1 MHQRRRLLLL
11 VDHEVSR
18 AERLARRLAHLDY
31 DVQLADNGA
40 TGLLKAHEMHPDV
53 VITTGEMPI
62 LDGYQMLEALR
73 SKQQTSDIPVL
84 ILTDG
89 NRQEDEARAWQV
101 GADLCIP
108 LNQGEADVLATL
120 HRALSSMRYTKEPHS
135 AMALVS

>member
-1 MHQRRRLLLL
+1 
-11 VDHEVSR
+11 
-18 AERLARRLAHLDY
+18 
-31 DVQLADNGA
+31 
-40 TGLLKAHEMHPDV
+40 MHPDV

-89 NRQEDEARAWQV
+89 SRQEDEARAWQV

-120 HRALSSMRYTKEPHS
+120 HRALSSIRHTREATP

>member
-1 MHQRRRLLLL
+1 MHQRRKLLLL

-40 TGLLKAHEMHPDV
+40 TGLLKAHETHPDV

-73 SKQQTSDIPVL
+73 SKQPTTNIPVL

-89 NRQEDEARAWQV
+89 NRQEEVARAWQV

-120 HRALSSMRYTKEPHS
+120 HRALSSMRHASEANST
-135 AMALVS
+135 MALVS

>member
-1 MHQRRRLLLL
+1 M
-11 VDHEVSR
+11 
-18 AERLARRLAHLDY
+18 DY

-40 TGLLKAHEMHPDV
+40 VGLLKAHEMHPDV

-120 HRALSSMRYTKEPHS
+120 HRALSSIRHTKELNTTL
-135 AMALVS
+135 ALVS

>member
-1 MHQRRRLLLL
+1 MHQRRKLLLL

-18 AERLARRLAHLDY
+18 AERLARRLAHMDY

-40 TGLLKAHEMHPDV
+40 TGLLKAHETHPDV

-73 SKQQTSDIPVL
+73 SKQPTSGIPVL

-89 NRQEDEARAWQV
+89 NRQEEVARAWQV

-120 HRALSSMRYTKEPHS
+120 HRALSSMRHASEANST
-135 AMALVS
+135 MALVS